1 MTAPDTPS
9 APVDASPPPSPSPA
23 ATPVAS
29 SVGSRLVV
37 GVALVLAG
45 LSAAATASLWQRLGK
60 TEEELAR
67 RSVDTLAEAASARTL
82 AAQAEAQSK
91 ELQARLGV
99 AEVRL
104 SEVSLQRSQLE
115 ELMLSV
121 SRSRDDSLVQDLE
134 SAVRLA
140 VQQSQLTGSAQPLIS
155 ALQGAEQRIEKAA
168 QPRLNPVQRAIGRD
182 IERLRAAAAV
192 DTPALAARLDELV
205 RQLDSLPLRDALA
218 PMPVSDA
225 PAVAASTQKPGA
237 VEAVPDP
244 EPVAPVAPASPEAE
258 PTSGQALRSGFE
270 RAWASFDAW
279 RQAAV
284 SRWWGQFKASTA
296 DLVRVSRIDQPEA
309 ALLAPEQSYFL
320 RENIKL
326 WLLNARLGLLARQF
340 DTARADVAS
349 ARKLVER
356 YFDPSAPSTRSTLQ
370 TLVQLQTD
378 LRHEAL
384 PRPEETLAALSVAAS
399 GR

>member
-1 MTAPDTPS
+1 MTAPDTSPS
-9 APVDASPPPSPSPA
+9 PVDAASSPSPA
-23 ATPVAS
+23 VAPAPPAAS
-29 SVGSRLVV
+29 TGSRIVV
-37 GVALVLAG
+37 GAALVLAG

-121 SRSRDDSLVQDLE
+121 SRSRDDSLVQDIE

-218 PMPVSDA
+218 PVPEGDA
-225 PAVAASTQKPGA
+225 APAGPASPQAGAANAVAAA
-237 VEAVPDP
+237 EP
-244 EPVAPVAPASPEAE
+244 EPMAPAAAPASEGE
-258 PTSGQALRSGFE
+258 PTLRSGFE
-270 RAWASFDAW
+270 RAWARFDAW
-279 RQAAV
+279 RQSAV

-356 YFDPSAPSTRSTLQ
+356 YFDPTAPSTRSTVQML
-370 TLVQLQTD
+370 TQLQTD
-378 LRHEAL
+378 LRQEAL
-384 PRPEETLAALSVAAS
+384 PRPDETLTALGVAAS